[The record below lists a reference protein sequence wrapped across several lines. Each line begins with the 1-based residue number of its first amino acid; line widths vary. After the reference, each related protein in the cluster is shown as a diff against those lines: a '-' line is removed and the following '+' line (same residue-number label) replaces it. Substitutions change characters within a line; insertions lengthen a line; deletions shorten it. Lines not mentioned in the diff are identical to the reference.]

1 MANRLLIRHG
11 FVVSQDPAIGNRP
24 DTDILVED
32 GKIVAIA
39 QGLDTVDA
47 EIVDATGTVVIPGF
61 IDTHRHTWE
70 TATRGLLPSCT
81 IDQYLGAMIATLGPA
96 YRPQD
101 IYAGNLLGSLEAL
114 NAGITTLVDWSHCN
128 NTPEHTDAGIAG
140 LREAGIRAMYAHG
153 TPASAEAWVD
163 SVLPHPED
171 ARRVRSEYFS
181 SDDDLL
187 TFAMALR
194 GPGICRPE
202 IVEHDWRLAREL
214 ASRITV
220 HVGMRIT
227 GLHVQAVKELHKA
240 GLMGPDTT
248 YVHATTTTDEEIQYI
263 ADTGGTISI
272 APFVEMVLGLGHPPT
287 GRAMDKGLNPTL
299 SVDVVCSSPGD
310 MFTQMRTALAQDR
323 IRSFGDDVDIPF
335 TAPLTHTDLLQFATL
350 NGAVACGL
358 EDRVGSLSI
367 GKDADIVLIRADSI
381 NTMPLV
387 DPVATVTTS
396 ADTSNVD
403 TVIVRGEIRKRDG
416 QLIGVDMPHLR
427 ALAEESRDSVLTA
440 AGLTPEW
447 QQSVPAVR

>member
-1 MANRLLIRHG
+1 MANRLLIKNG

-24 DTDILVED
+24 ETDILVED
-32 GKIVAIA
+32 GKIVAVA
-39 QGLDTVDA
+39 PGLDTVDA
-47 EIVDATGTVVIPGF
+47 EVVDATGTVVIPGF

-163 SVLPHPED
+163 SVLPHSED
-171 ARRVRSEYFS
+171 ARRVRSEHFS
-181 SDDDLL
+181 SDNDLL

-227 GLHVQAVKELHKA
+227 GLHTQAVNELHKA

-248 YVHATTTTDEEIQYI
+248 YVHATTTTDEEIQHI

-272 APFVEMVLGLGHPPT
+272 APYVEMVLGLGHPPT
-287 GRAMDKGLNPTL
+287 GRAMDRGLNPTL
-299 SVDVVCSSPGD
+299 SVDVVCTAPGD

-323 IRSFGDDVDIPF
+323 IRSFGDDADVPF
-335 TAPLTHTDLLQFATL
+335 TARLTHADLLQFATL
-350 NGAVACGL
+350 NGAIACGL

-416 QLIGVDMPHLR
+416 RLVGVDMPRLR

-447 QQSVPAVR
+447 QQTNAGVR